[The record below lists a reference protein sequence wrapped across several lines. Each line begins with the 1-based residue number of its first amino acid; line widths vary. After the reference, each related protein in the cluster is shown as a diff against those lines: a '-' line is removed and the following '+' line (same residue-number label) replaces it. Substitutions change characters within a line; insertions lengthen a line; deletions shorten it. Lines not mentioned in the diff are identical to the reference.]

1 MRLSTEAPLPKS
13 LLKLRKR
20 RRHFFT
26 KEEDL
31 YIVKHSYFDLS
42 FIEIAMKLNRTPVS
56 IYTHLKLVFG
66 TPICQ
71 RHNMFHKTCIECK
84 HAREIW
90 VIESLKA
97 IESKKYQE
105 IGIDEDEIIEF
116 DYKEWT
122 KKDKIRRLKKRTLF
136 FKNVL
141 PLQMY
146 NDILNFNVEANLLK
160 GRNLNSVFEQCIQI
174 FIDDYLRNCILKE
187 NSVPN
192 HILELYFGIEK
203 NMKILRVIYNPY
215 KKLVNQ
221 KYYPIGDFNFFFKDM
236 MNLRKIY
243 SKEVCDKIRP
253 HLLNFY
259 KGLSKL
265 GIKDG
270 NLAAIMYTTSRESGK
285 IFTQSKLSEIF
296 KISKGTLRIR
306 IKEIKKL
313 MTNQVFRLNIINIS
327 EIIKDSKTIE
337 Q

>member
-1 MRLSTEAPLPKS
+1 MRLSTEMSLPKS
-13 LLKLRKR
+13 LLKLKKR

-26 KEEDL
+26 KAEDL
-31 YIVKHSYFDLS
+31 YIVEHSYFDLS
-42 FIEIAMKLNRTPVS
+42 FAEIAMKLNRAPIS
-56 IYTHLKLVFG
+56 IYIHLKLVFG
-66 TPICQ
+66 IPICQ

-84 HAREIW
+84 HTREIW

-97 IESKKYQE
+97 IESRKYQE
-105 IGIDEDEIIEF
+105 ICIDEDEIIEF

-146 NDILNFNVEANLLK
+146 NDILNFNVEADLLK

-174 FIDDYLRNCILKE
+174 FIDDYLRKCILKE

-203 NMKILRVIYNPY
+203 NMKILRAIYNPY

-221 KYYPIGDFNFFFKDM
+221 KYYSIGDFNYFFKDM

-253 HLLNFY
+253 YLLNFY
-259 KGLSKL
+259 KRLSKL

-270 NLAAIMYTTSRESGK
+270 NLAAIVYITSRESGK

-296 KISKGTLRIR
+296 KISKNTLRIR
-306 IKEIKKL
+306 IKDIKKL

-327 EIIKDSKTIE
+327 EIIKDSKIIE